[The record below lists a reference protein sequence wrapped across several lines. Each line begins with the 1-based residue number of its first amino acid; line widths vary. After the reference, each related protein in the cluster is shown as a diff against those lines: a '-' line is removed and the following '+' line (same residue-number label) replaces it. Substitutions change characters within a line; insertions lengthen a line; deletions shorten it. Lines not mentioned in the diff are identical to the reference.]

1 MEEYELLKA
10 RTLKLDPDQAMV
22 LQKAI
27 SFVPD
32 VVKSAKPSN
41 LAPIAPKLIVTGGA
55 GSGKSTVIE
64 IVAQWAQRIL
74 QKPGDDPDSP
84 YIIKTATTGA
94 AGTLIGGVTLHSA
107 LGFDFSDKH
116 TSLTDKKRELQRNQF
131 HNTKVIIVDEFSMMK
146 PDLLY

>member
-1 MEEYELLKA
+1 MLKA

-27 SFVPD
+27 SFVRD

-116 TSLTDKKRELQRNQF
+116 TSLTDKKRELRRNQF